1 MTLQGRG
8 SVMSH
13 AALPGS
19 AIVCQRTARLA
30 ALPPD
35 VTAGA
40 ASEALDVVDHCP
52 GDKKY
57 YTTM

>member
-35 VTAGA
+35 VIAGA

-52 GDKKY
+52 GDKNY
-57 YTTM
+57 